1 MSAPWVS
8 GLLLS
13 QMTISSYRRKIRTL
27 YFFSFFYG
35 KFVFSAFLAVW
46 AKMSLIRAQYT
57 FKPANIN
64 SFFPWQN
71 KNLLLMHFIT
81 PLSVSIPCNTRSR

>member
-1 MSAPWVS
+1 MSAPSVS

-27 YFFSFFYG
+27 YFFFLVVFC

-46 AKMSLIRAQYT
+46 AKMSLIRAQYI
-57 FKPANIN
+57 F
-64 SFFPWQN
+64 
-71 KNLLLMHFIT
+71 
-81 PLSVSIPCNTRSR
+81 